1 MHRLKA
7 GRPAY
12 FDHAATTPLDPRVL
26 EEMLP
31 HFGAD
36 GTFGNPSSSQHGY
49 GVEAA
54 DAVEF
59 ARRRVARAVG
69 AKPAEV
75 IWTSGATEA
84 NNLAIRGVL
93 HGCEKKIKQLV
104 TVSTEHPAVLEVAR
118 AMRKE
123 GFKVEILSVG
133 AKGTIDVDS
142 LRALVRRLPSL
153 VSVMWVNNETGVVQP
168 IPEIA
173 RACSKAGAVLHVD
186 AAQAVG
192 KVQVNLG
199 KVPAQL
205 VSLSAHKSCG
215 PKGIGA
221 LVVRGRLK
229 LQPVYE
235 GGGQERG
242 LRPGTLPV
250 PLIAGMGKAFEIANK
265 ERAAF
270 AKKSGKWHDAVAK
283 AAKEIG
289 GSRVNGDPAS
299 KVPHI
304 INLSFADIDG
314 NLLSAMPK
322 VALSNGS
329 ACATQKE
336 TSSHVLRAMGVPK
349 AQALASARISFGRT
363 TTDSEVALLVSQ
375 LAAAVKRLRRPAA
388 RVRKRRVNE
397 VP

>member
-1 MHRLKA
+1 
-7 GRPAY
+7 
-12 FDHAATTPLDPRVL
+12 
-26 EEMLP
+26 MLP
-31 HFGAD
+31 HFGAE
-36 GTFGNPSSSQHGY
+36 GNFGNPSSVQHGY

-69 AKPAEV
+69 ARPAEV

-84 NNLAIRGVL
+84 NNLAVRGAL
-93 HGCEKKIKQLV
+93 HAGGKKIRQLV
-104 TVSTEHPAVLEVAR
+104 TVSTEHPAVLEVAQ

-123 GFKVEILSVG
+123 GFKVEILPVG

-192 KVQVNLG
+192 KVQVNLD